1 MSSLDKTEKEK
12 ETQSYSSKHDM
23 FCLRVY
29 ACHLSHIHS
38 RQVHFKV
45 CQSSWSSRSITISAE
60 IFHCAYCILTS
71 ICYRDGLNKYNVQ
84 MNLVRMVEFEK
95 FLIWSWGSSLSKR
108 LLLQSLYYIHITTSF
123 WECRHFTFA
132 SSYISSAN
140 SCSDLVVLSQIW
152 SLKSC

>member
-45 CQSSWSSRSITISAE
+45 CQSS
-60 IFHCAYCILTS
+60 
-71 ICYRDGLNKYNVQ
+71 
-84 MNLVRMVEFEK
+84 
-95 FLIWSWGSSLSKR
+95 
-108 LLLQSLYYIHITTSF
+108 
-123 WECRHFTFA
+123 
-132 SSYISSAN
+132 
-140 SCSDLVVLSQIW
+140 
-152 SLKSC
+152 